1 MVATHSGQ
9 QSLDLDLREQALA
22 SIPRL
27 SGDKVAVAF
36 QLTGARQS
44 LACAKT
50 HNSDASDRCNV
61 RSGVSYKRDQ
71 R

>member
-22 SIPRL
+22 SILGL

-36 QLTGARQS
+36 QLTGAP
-44 LACAKT
+44 
-50 HNSDASDRCNV
+50 
-61 RSGVSYKRDQ
+61 
-71 R
+71 

>member
-44 LACAKT
+44 VVMT
-50 HNSDASDRCNV
+50 FESR
-61 RSGVSYKRDQ
+61 VSAPRDVQ
-71 R
+71 RANMFCD